1 MERKDFRIVF
11 MGTPEFAVDSLDML
25 YKAGYNIR
33 AVVTAPDKPAG
44 RGKKLKQP
52 EVKRYALEKGIEVL
66 QPVKLKETSF
76 VEKLKSIKPH
86 LGVVVAFRM
95 LPRVVWSL
103 PEFGTINLHAS
114 LLPQYR
120 GAAPINHV
128 LINGEKETGLTTFF
142 LDEEIDT
149 GKIILQQKI
158 SIGDDEYLDSL
169 HDRMKIAGARL
180 LLETVDLIREG
191 KAKEIPQ
198 ESMAPGT
205 EKLKPA
211 PKIFK
216 NDCKIEWNLPVRRI
230 YDKIRGLSPF
240 PAPFSFLINGDGK
253 KTLIKIY
260 KAVPEKS
267 AHDLEPGTI
276 VTDNKKY
283 LKVAAADGFVNIT
296 ELQSQGRK
304 RMSADAFLRGFKIE
318 KKMKFETD

>member
-11 MGTPEFAVDSLDML
+11 MGTPEFAVDSLDLL
-25 YKAGYNIR
+25 YNAGYNIV

-44 RGKKLKQP
+44 RGKKIKQSD
-52 EVKRYALEKGIEVL
+52 VKRYALEKGIEIL
-66 QPVKLKETSF
+66 QPVKLKDKSF
-76 VEKLKSIKPH
+76 VEKLRVLNPH

-95 LPRVVWSL
+95 LPEVVWAL

-142 LDEEIDT
+142 LDKEIDT
-149 GKIILQQKI
+149 GKIILQKKL
-158 SIGDDEYLDSL
+158 SVGDDEYLDSL
-169 HDRMKIAGARL
+169 HDRMKSAGAQL

-191 KAKEIPQ
+191 KATEIPQ
-198 ESMAPGT
+198 ENFIAD
-205 EKLKPA
+205 EKELKPA

-216 NDCKIEWNLPVRRI
+216 EDCRLDWNMPVQQI
-230 YDKIRGLSPF
+230 YNKIRGLSPF
-240 PAPFSFLINGDGK
+240 PAPFSYLVSKNGE

-260 KAVPEKS
+260 KAIPEKTNHS
-267 AHDLEPGTI
+267 LSPGTV

-283 LKVAAADGFVNIT
+283 LKVAAKDGFIYIS

-304 RMSADAFLRGFKIE
+304 RMPVDAFLRGFKIE
-318 KKMKFETD
+318 ESMRFEC